1 MKAATGELNL
11 TLITIVALGAVLALF
26 TAILWPTIKTR
37 LINTTNN
44 FTEDIDVSMNYSDVE
59 FTKYVETELF

>member
-26 TAILWPTIKTR
+26 TAILWPTIKAR
-37 LINTTNN
+37 LVNTTNN

>member
-11 TLITIVALGAVLALF
+11 TLVTVVAIGALLALF
-26 TAILWPTIKTR
+26 TTVLWPAIKKR
-37 LINTTNN
+37 ITNSSK
-44 FTEDIDVSMNYSDVE
+44 DISDVKISMNYNDVE